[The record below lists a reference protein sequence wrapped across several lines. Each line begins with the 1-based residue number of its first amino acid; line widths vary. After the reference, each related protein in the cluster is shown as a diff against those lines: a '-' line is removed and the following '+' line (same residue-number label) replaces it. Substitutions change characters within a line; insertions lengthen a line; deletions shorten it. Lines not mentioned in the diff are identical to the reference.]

1 MELSVYGREIYTA
14 LACSFELTCDLV
26 CHPAEVTLKMYNI
39 LLLWGRVTK
48 LLYNKG
54 LHVSMLK
61 VSPSHRVKQNPRT
74 N

>member
-1 MELSVYGREIYTA
+1 MELSVSGREIYTA
-14 LACSFELTCDLV
+14 CDLV

-54 LHVSMLK
+54 LYVSMLK
-61 VSPSHRVKQNPRT
+61 VSQSQTEGPTDLSNIWR
-74 N
+74 